1 MVVEE
6 WDDHRIADDAEGQ
19 QRRDRSQFVTTLLR
33 DAALGD
39 ENSSDL
45 E

>member
-1 MVVEE
+1 MITGLPTTLRVSSVVIE
-6 WDDHRIADDAEGQ
+6 A
-19 QRRDRSQFVTTLLR
+19 QFVTTLLR

>member
-1 MVVEE
+1 MTTGLPTTLRVSRVVIE
-6 WDDHRIADDAEGQ
+6 A
-19 QRRDRSQFVTTLLR
+19 QFVTTLLG